1 MDIHILAGKCSE
13 ICNEK
18 IFEIIKNRDKSK
30 NHIIIA
36 PDRTLFSL
44 EQRLFDATKET
55 CFFDVNIMS
64 MSRFS
69 KKFLINTN
77 KNILTKQSGVALTKK
92 LLIENKDKLHTFKKA
107 TNFIGFASELFET
120 ICLLKSCNISCEDM
134 YVTDSNDYANL
145 KQKDIKLIYS
155 EYEKFLKTEYTDS
168 FNMLRLFAD
177 TLNKDNLK
185 NTCFY
190 FVEFDDFTSIYLQ
203 IISKIARFSDQTYIT
218 CTYGKDSNNS
228 NIYTNKVYFDLIDI
242 FKIEGLNFKID
253 KLTKTNDLLENLLAY
268 TPQKAKDKDEK
279 INIFEF
285 DNISDEISFVVEDI
299 YSKVRN
305 SEMVDL
311 LDYGFNTLKVNTLKR
326 KGSIVEKVKLEK
338 ANKKYLEFYFLK
350 TGYSQ
355 SK

>member
-1 MDIHILAGKCSE
+1 MAGKCSE

-92 LLIENKDKLHTFKKA
+92 LLIENKDKLYTFKKA

-134 YVTDSNDYANL
+134 YVTDSND
-145 KQKDIKLIYS
+145 
-155 EYEKFLKTEYTDS
+155 
-168 FNMLRLFAD
+168 
-177 TLNKDNLK
+177 
-185 NTCFY
+185 
-190 FVEFDDFTSIYLQ
+190 
-203 IISKIARFSDQTYIT
+203 
-218 CTYGKDSNNS
+218 
-228 NIYTNKVYFDLIDI
+228 
-242 FKIEGLNFKID
+242 
-253 KLTKTNDLLENLLAY
+253 
-268 TPQKAKDKDEK
+268 
-279 INIFEF
+279 
-285 DNISDEISFVVEDI
+285 
-299 YSKVRN
+299 
-305 SEMVDL
+305 
-311 LDYGFNTLKVNTLKR
+311 
-326 KGSIVEKVKLEK
+326 
-338 ANKKYLEFYFLK
+338 
-350 TGYSQ
+350 
-355 SK
+355 